1 LLLLPLLAVI
11 DDVTDES
18 TTESD
23 ELGLS
28 GMPAVA
34 AGLIG
39 GPLAVIVAA
48 ASCDKP
54 TTTCIAT
61 AHCKGI
67 TATGLSECVE
77 RIGLGGVA

>member
-1 LLLLPLLAVI
+1 MPLLAVV

-28 GMPAVA
+28 GMAAVA
-34 AGLIG
+34 ASLVR
-39 GPLAVIVAA
+39 GPIAVIFAA
-48 ASCDKP
+48 VSSEKL
-54 TTTCIAT
+54 TTTCISS

-67 TATGLSECVE
+67 TATSFSEGVVGV
-77 RIGLGGVA
+77 GLGSVT